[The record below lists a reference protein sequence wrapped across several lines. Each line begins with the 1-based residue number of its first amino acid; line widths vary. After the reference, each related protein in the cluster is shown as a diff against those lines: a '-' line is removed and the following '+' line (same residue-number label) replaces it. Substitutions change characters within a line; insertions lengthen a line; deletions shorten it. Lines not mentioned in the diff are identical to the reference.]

1 MNSSSYDTA
10 SLAIKATEQLRAI
23 TVLEVAL
30 ALLGGYAF
38 SILSMHLGGPKVP
51 LVGLRSIFESRYLAN
66 WRFFRNA
73 GSVLNLGY
81 GKFHNQAWKFARA
94 DTDMLVLPS
103 QYVEELRSLPSQVAS
118 PTVAHAFNLS
128 GGHTNM
134 NIILKNNL
142 HFRTLQEKLTPNLS
156 RLTRPMQDELNY
168 ACKIDLPECEDWVA
182 IKPYYTILRL
192 VSRISAR
199 IFLGL
204 PYCRNEE
211 WLEISTEFTENVFV
225 SLVVLRLFPRYL
237 HGVLAWILPSTW
249 IGASYIRR
257 AQKLLVPEIKK
268 RQAALAKKIES
279 GNDDVSDDP
288 NDNNLLNW
296 MIQLGNNIETKPH
309 DLAHLEVVMSLA
321 SIHTSQMNAVHVL
334 YDLAAL
340 PGYIENLREE
350 IVQVIKED
358 GPWSKWDKNSFYKLK
373 KLDSFMR
380 ESQRFNPPS
389 LLSYHRVILQ
399 DIVLK
404 DGTLL
409 PRGSHIAMPVN
420 AIQNHPS
427 VTPNPEVFDPLRYYN
442 LRQRDGENHL
452 HQFAT
457 TEPNI
462 LNFGHGKHACPG
474 RFFASL
480 EIKNILVRLLMDY
493 DWKLPEG
500 QGRPENLKAHE
511 FIFPN
516 QKATLLMKA
525 RPKNLSVLVLGEG
538 EA

>member
-1 MNSSSYDTA
+1 MSWIED
-10 SLAIKATEQLRAI
+10 LK
-23 TVLEVAL
+23 LEVPN
-30 ALLGGYAF
+30 LGISLPIQFLIVSLCAYAV
-38 SILSMHLGGPKVP
+38 SLLSMHLRGPKAP
-51 LVGLRSIFESRYLAN
+51 LVGLRSIFEPRYLAN
-66 WRFFRNA
+66 WMFFRNA
-73 GSVLNLGY
+73 SAVLNQGY
-81 GKFHNQAWKFARA
+81 SKFTTQPWKFARA
-94 DTDMLVLPS
+94 DTDMLVLPPK
-103 QYVEELRSLPSQVAS
+103 YVEELRSLPAGVAS

-156 RLTRPMQDELNY
+156 KLTRPMQEELNF
-168 ACKIDLPECEDWVA
+168 AVDNELPECDDDWVA

-225 SLVVLRLFPRYL
+225 SLVVLRLFPRFL
-237 HGVLAWILPSTW
+237 HPVISWILPSTW
-249 IGASYIRR
+249 IGANYIRR
-257 AQKLLVPEIKK
+257 AKRLLVPEIKR
-268 RQAALAKKIES
+268 RQAEPASLKSSSSKREE
-279 GNDDVSDDP
+279 
-288 NDNNLLNW
+288 NLLDW
-296 MIQLGNNIETKPH
+296 MIDLGTQTETAPK

-334 YDLAAL
+334 YDLASL
-340 PGYIENLREE
+340 PGYIEVLREE
-350 IVQVIKED
+350 IRQVIKED
-358 GPWSKWDKNSFYKLK
+358 GPWMQWDKTSFYKLK

-380 ESQRFNPPS
+380 ESQRMNPPS
-389 LLSYHRVILQ
+389 LLSYHRVMLQ
-399 DIVLK
+399 PHVLS

-409 PRGSHIAMPVN
+409 PKNAHIAMPVN

-427 VTPNPEVFDPLRYYN
+427 ITPNPEKFDPLRYYK
-442 LRQRDGENHL
+442 LRQREGEGHL

-462 LNFGHGKHACPG
+462 LNFGHGKWACPG

-480 EIKNILVRLLMDY
+480 EIKNILVRLIMDY

-500 QGRPENLKAHE
+500 EGRPKNLTAHE

-516 QKATLLMKA
+516 QKATLHMKRRA
-525 RPKNLSVLVLGEG
+525 KEDRLVI
-538 EA
+538 